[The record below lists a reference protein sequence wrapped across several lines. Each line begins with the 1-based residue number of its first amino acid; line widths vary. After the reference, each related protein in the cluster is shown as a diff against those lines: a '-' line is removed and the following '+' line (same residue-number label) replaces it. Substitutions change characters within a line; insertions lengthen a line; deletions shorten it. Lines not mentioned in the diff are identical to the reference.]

1 MFMALTWSP
10 DTVWLLLQKAWWFL
24 VVLGVLVAF
33 HELGHFLAAR
43 WVGVKVLKFSLGFG
57 PKIFGRK
64 MGETE
69 YLLSAI
75 PLGGYV
81 KLFGEDETEATTQE
95 DRARSFAHKG
105 LWGKVLIVAAGP
117 GFNFILAYFIF
128 AGWLATGAP
137 LPVPT
142 FQDLTPDIE
151 AMVPGSPADTAGIH
165 IGDRVSRVNGQD
177 ISTRTE
183 LFDAVAKSKGQAL
196 AIEIKRGEQFKTL
209 TVTPTTAP
217 GPQVSAQEPGYY
229 LGVEEA
235 PPLVTS
241 ITPNS
246 PAEKAGLQAG
256 DHVVKIED
264 QTIHT
269 WSQMTGIVKESPNR
283 QLHIEVLREGHRTS
297 LTVTPSAE
305 KATVNG
311 QPVEVG
317 KIGIA
322 GPGGRSI
329 IRSNTPLLA
338 LYDGLRATWGLTE
351 LTVVGL
357 YKMIVGDISS
367 KNIGGP
373 LTIANISGEAAS
385 QGASN
390 VIYLIAILSINLG
403 VLNLLPIPILD
414 GGHLLFFLIEGIL
427 RKPLGERQRELAQQ
441 AGLVLLVGVMV
452 FAFWNDLE
460 RIFFR

>member
-1 MFMALTWSP
+1 MFMAFTWSP
-10 DTVWLLLQKAWWFL
+10 DTIWLLLQKAWWFL

-57 PKIFGRK
+57 PKLFGRK

-95 DRARSFAHKG
+95 DRARSFAHQG

-128 AGWLATGAP
+128 AGWLATGTP
-137 LPVPT
+137 LFVPT

-151 AMVPGSPADTAGIH
+151 AMVPGSPADTAGIQV
-165 IGDRVSRVNGQD
+165 GDRVSRVNGQA

-183 LFDAVAKSKGQAL
+183 LFDAVAKSNGQAL
-196 AIEIKRGEQFKTL
+196 TLEIKRDGQVKTL

-217 GPQVSAQEPGYY
+217 GPQTSAQEPGYY
-229 LGVEEA
+229 LGVEET

-241 ITPNS
+241 VMQSS
-246 PAEKAGLQAG
+246 PAAKAGLQAG
-256 DHVVKIED
+256 DHVVSIEG

-269 WSQMTGIVKESPNR
+269 WSQMTGIVKESPDR
-283 QLHIEVLREGHRTS
+283 QLHVEVLREGHRIS
-297 LTVTPSAE
+297 LTVTPSVE
-305 KATVNG
+305 KAMVNG
-311 QPVEVG
+311 QSVEVG
-317 KIGIA
+317 KIGIS
-322 GPGGRSI
+322 GPGRSI
-329 IRSNTPLLA
+329 MRSSTPLLS
-338 LYDGLRATWGLTE
+338 LYDGLGATWGWTE
-351 LTVVGL
+351 LTAIGL
-357 YKMIVGDISS
+357 YKMVVGDISS

-373 LTIANISGEAAS
+373 LTIANISGEAAA
-385 QGASN
+385 QGASS
-390 VIYLIAILSINLG
+390 VVFLIAILSINLG

-427 RKPLGERQRELAQQ
+427 RKPLGERQREIAQQ
-441 AGLVLLVGVMV
+441 AGLVLLVGVMI

-460 RIFFR
+460 RIFLR